1 MPRFGPFPYA
11 LAALVGLFVV
21 IGAWTL
27 FTPSAAL
34 VNSIYSG
41 YIYRHVAAVLV
52 PLSDA
57 VPFSLTGFCALLL
70 VVGVPL
76 FLWRSWTRRERSK
89 QGVRRLA
96 LMWAWRVTAA
106 SLVLYGLFLATWG
119 ANYGRSPLET
129 RIALETALATTD
141 EMNDLTLSLAQ
152 IVNDNAYAARE
163 HNLTA
168 SLRAAQ
174 TSLKRVVYDFEGQH
188 VTLPSRVKATPP
200 GLLILGGQA
209 TGVISPFWLEAHVDG
224 ALPDYNFLAVGLHEL
239 AHVAGYSSE
248 AETDFVAA
256 VAGLQADDPYV
267 RYSMALSLFARF
279 AWRLPGN
286 AYGAAYDLL
295 PQVAIDDL
303 AERQRVRLK
312 YRPPKSV
319 KKVQTK
325 VYDSYLR
332 TQGVSAGIQD
342 YGRVANYLASAQRGG
357 LLTLPR
363 TVSVKVHASLE

>member
-1 MPRFGPFPYA
+1 MVRSTLLYA
-11 LAALVGLFVV
+11 SVALLAALIAL
-21 IGAWTL
+21 WTL
-27 FTPSAAL
+27 LTPSAAWI
-34 VNSIYSG
+34 NSVYSS
-41 YIYRHVAAVLV
+41 YVYRHVAAALV
-52 PLSDA
+52 PISDA
-57 VPFSLTGFCALLL
+57 VPFSLTGLTFVLLSIGVPVLL
-70 VVGVPL
+70 V
-76 FLWRSWTRRERSK
+76 RSWQRRTRTRR
-89 QGVRRLA
+89 GLRRFA
-96 LMWAWRVTAA
+96 LMWCWRGAAA
-106 SLVLYGLFLATWG
+106 SLVVYALFLATWG
-119 ANYGRSPLET
+119 ANYSRSPLET
-129 RIALETALATTD
+129 RLLLETTPATTE
-141 EMNDLTLSLAQ
+141 EMTALTLSLAQ
-152 IVNDNAYAARE
+152 IVHDNAYAA
-163 HNLTA
+163 HNHDLAA

-174 TSLKRVVYDFEGQH
+174 TSLRKVVYSFEGQAA
-188 VTLPSRVKATPP
+188 TLPSRVKATPP

-279 AWRLPGN
+279 AWRLPGDV
-286 AYGAAYDLL
+286 YGTAYDLL

-303 AERQRVRLK
+303 AKRQAVRLK
-312 YRPPKSV
+312 YRPPKPV
-319 KKVQTK
+319 KRVQTK

-357 LLTLPR
+357 LLELPHI
-363 TVSVKVHASLE
+363 VSIEVSAELE